1 MTKSLAI
8 NCRPRDTAPIS
19 NLGSAWGQPGVNLI
33 IYKDDLRMMAPI
45 FLVSNEGDMSGK
57 KAVKLVQTN
66 NLHYI
71 KNIGAIQ

>member
-1 MTKSLAI
+1 
-8 NCRPRDTAPIS
+8 
-19 NLGSAWGQPGVNLI
+19 
-33 IYKDDLRMMAPI
+33 MMAPI